1 MDADAYLAV
10 LEIPDI
16 ETGEIEREYL
26 VSLQLPEVHSTTV
39 GGQGPPGRPGEPG
52 PAGGAAVQR
61 QAGETLSALRAV
73 YELDGQVFALDHHD
87 TEHIDLLLGVTLTA
101 ADQGQPINVQRLGA
115 IDDDGWNWQP
125 GRVWL
130 GAAGALTQTPPT
142 DGYDVLIGAAVASG
156 RLLLNLQDPIEL
168 E

>member
-16 ETGEIEREYL
+16 ETGEVEREYL
-26 VSLQLPEVHSTTV
+26 VSLQQAEVHTTTV
-39 GGQGPPGRPGEPG
+39 GEQGPAGRPGEPG

-61 QAGETLSALRAV
+61 LAGETLSALRVV
-73 YELDGQVFALDHHD
+73 YELDGHVFALDYRD
-87 TEHIDLLLGVTLTA
+87 ASAINLLLGVTLTA

-115 IDDDGWNWQP
+115 IDDDGWSWQP

-130 GAAGALTQTPPT
+130 GAAGSLTQTPPT
-142 DGYDVLIGAAVASG
+142 DGYDVLLGAAVASG